1 VGRVACAEAYQEPCC
16 RLYSMAKR
24 VSPDLERAGGPSGI
38 ILWDSLRYPSH
49 LEALGLSSVGSA
61 LVVDS
66 QVDSL
71 VIMVSNSGS
80 ASVSFNP
87 DL

>member
-1 VGRVACAEAYQEPCC
+1 VE
-16 RLYSMAKR
+16 
-24 VSPDLERAGGPSGI
+24 PSGS
-38 ILWDSLRYPSH
+38 ILWNSLRYPSH